1 MIRLILGGDKSG
13 KSDLALQIFQ
23 QGPAPRCL
31 LATGRAQDFGLRDQ
45 ILDHRRRRTP
55 DIPVRETGA
64 RLARELADLAAE
76 GVRSI
81 LVDSLDF
88 WLFTV
93 AGADQEQTAVDAAVG
108 ELLDVLASLAGD
120 DAPVVTVVS
129 CEAGLGPI
137 PANAATRAFV
147 RGLGALNQ
155 AVASH
160 SREVRLVVAGLPL
173 PLKG

>member
-1 MIRLILGGDKSG
+1 MIRLILGGNKSG
-13 KSDLALQIFQ
+13 KSDFALHLFQ
-23 QGPAPRCL
+23 HDPKPQCM

-55 DIPVRETGA
+55 DLPVRETGA
-64 RLARELADLAAE
+64 GLAAE
-76 GVRSI
+76 IAALAAAGVRSI

-93 AGADQEQTAVDAAVG
+93 TANEHDAADALVR
-108 ELLDVLASLAGD
+108 ELIDILASLAGD
-120 DAPVVTVVS
+120 DAPVITLVS

-137 PANAATRAFV
+137 PGNAAVRAFG

-155 AVASH
+155 AVATH